1 LNFYI
6 NLYKELTDFHMSSN
20 DILNGMSN
28 IINAQNIKQG
38 VNYEEIEKAM
48 VKNGVVARSTD
59 PSDRFKR
66 ELSNLAKTLKISFD
80 SPTRN
85 SPMRNS
91 PMRNLLVRSSP
102 TRNSPIRTPGR
113 SPYKSPSKLSYS
125 QPEYDNVDLDDPENA
140 NYDDP
145 DDPNNI
151 PEQYDES
158 GENMNPDDDQT
169 DYQDNAEDY
178 QDDNPDDVDGGQ
190 DSSNNPFRNF
200 NYDDNHP
207 ISSPS
212 RSKNRSELSM
222 RTEEERNHNQI
233 KNVIKNMGGNNNI
246 ISLEQAKKEDDKT
259 IMLEEIDSLRA
270 SLEEENAHGLDK
282 IPKVNQDSTI
292 DEVENVL
299 KRLRLKNDR
308 SRYTSLADE
317 ILLWGATG
325 MEELFNGERVW
336 MGKYKI
342 DLRGWNKE
350 VQVKLRR
357 MRHDTSTLVSGIM
370 HDYNI
375 GSGMRIILE
384 LVPNMFMFAKR
395 KKVNY
400 GKPDLYSDSDISNA
414 MNNIQNYDN

>member
-1 LNFYI
+1 
-6 NLYKELTDFHMSSN
+6 MSSN

-48 VKNGVVARSTD
+48 VKNGVVNRPSD

-80 SPTRN
+80 SPSRNSPLGNSPSRN
-85 SPMRNS
+85 SPMR
-91 PMRNLLVRSSP
+91 SSP
-102 TRNSPIRTPGR
+102 ARNSPIRSSPSRNPGR
-113 SPYKSPSKLSYS
+113 SPYKSPSRLSY
-125 QPEYDNVDLDDPENA
+125 QQDDYDAVDLDDPENA

-145 DDPNNI
+145 DQEAPEDNPYEEDNNL
-151 PEQYDES
+151 DDNS
-158 GENMNPDDDQT
+158 ADTGE
-169 DYQDNAEDY
+169 Y
-178 QDDNPDDVDGGQ
+178 DNPDEIPDDQ
-190 DSSNNPFRNF
+190 NSSNNPFRDF
-200 NYDDNHP
+200 NYSENHP
-207 ISSPS
+207 ISSPN
-212 RSKNRSELSM
+212 RKSKTEFGM

-233 KNVIKNMGGNNNI
+233 KNVIKNMGGSNDNI